1 MKTKKAKRPKTKR
14 VLLYEGPVADV
25 IWQIPAGPGYYT
37 PKSRYFA
44 GDNIKLIAIVK
55 NPA

>member
-1 MKTKKAKRPKTKR
+1 MKTKKAKKAKTKR
-14 VLLYEGPVADV
+14 VVLYEGPVDDV
-25 IWQIPAGPGYYT
+25 ICQIPAGPGYYT
-37 PKSRYFA
+37 PKSHYFG